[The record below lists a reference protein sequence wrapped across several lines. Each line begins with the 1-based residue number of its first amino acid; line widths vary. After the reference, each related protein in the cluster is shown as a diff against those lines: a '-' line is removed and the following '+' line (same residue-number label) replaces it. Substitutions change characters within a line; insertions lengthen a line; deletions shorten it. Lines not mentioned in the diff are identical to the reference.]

1 MGRYLIT
8 GYKCLGY
15 KTNLWAQLCEAE
27 NKGTKMLLCSFLSSV
42 STLCFVAKSH
52 FHFFLLTF
60 HFFNNVYLKLKPKPT
75 RTSLIES
82 NPSCLFLSQLI
93 YLWEKKKMSASTV
106 VHNFCSVASC
116 ISNCRQKRTLVPTHH
131 AFHSPN
137 SLLRLKKQ
145 SFLLNTHFKSSRTQK
160 PPSSFVVS
168 AAQSNFVKG

>member
-1 MGRYLIT
+1 MYF
-8 GYKCLGY
+8 
-15 KTNLWAQLCEAE
+15 LW
-27 NKGTKMLLCSFLSSV
+27 
-42 STLCFVAKSH
+42 
-52 FHFFLLTF
+52 
-60 HFFNNVYLKLKPKPT
+60 VYDKE
-75 RTSLIES
+75 R
-82 NPSCLFLSQLI
+82 
-93 YLWEKKKMSASTV
+93 KKMSASTV

-168 AAQSNFVKG
+168 AAQSNFVKGQPQFLFFCSIILDVFRKDEGMVISSLVKGFCCQQKVLWRWMTLDISEETNY